1 MKRKLILNTLR
12 SVKNT
17 KSRFIAIM
25 AIIAIGSGFFAGVKS
40 ASPDMK
46 LSAAKYLDEQALADI
61 HVMSDLGFDD
71 EDVSAVKDTVSADS
85 LYAGYTADLFMS
97 ADGDD
102 GEKIVKVYSY
112 SPDSGINLPYVTE
125 GRLPEKADEIFAD
138 NRFFSTA
145 NVEIGDKI
153 SLRTGDDRE
162 MEDILGRTE
171 YTVVGKGLL
180 PIYVS
185 FERGSTTIGNGV
197 INGWILVPEENFTYE
212 AYTDMYISLA
222 EADGVDPYTDEYEEI
237 VSRNTD
243 LLEDFGETQI
253 EHRKGVITD
262 EAYEEINDAKAE
274 LEDGKKELAD
284 AEADLADGRKQL
296 ADAEK
301 EIEDGKKEISDGEA
315 ELADGRKQL
324 ADAEAELADGRK
336 QVADGESELADG
348 RKQLADAESELADG
362 RKQIADAE
370 KELADGKKQLSDGEK
385 ALADARKQ
393 VEDGEAELEAARKQL
408 AEGEAEYG
416 EGEKSLE
423 QLNGVIE
430 QLNGILS
437 AYAEEAAD
445 EATVSGTISALD
457 QSGVLQADE
466 TLKQLIMGYMMTPAA
481 HDDGTKAASE
491 QGLRQY
497 LAELQSRADEAKAGL
512 DTAAAELETA
522 RKQIADGEA
531 EMEAAR
537 KQVEDGEA
545 ELEASRKQIEDGE
558 AELEKARR
566 EAGEGEAELEKAR
579 KEISDGEA
587 ELADAKKQV
596 ENGEAELADAKTEI
610 ADGEKEIADA
620 KTEIADGEKEIAEH
634 KQEISDGEKEIEDA
648 KKEIADGEKEIADA
662 EEELRE
668 QTEDAQWYVLDRDFN
683 PSYSSYADDCDR
695 VDAVAAVFPI
705 FFILVAALVCCTT
718 MTRMVE
724 EQRTQIGTLKA
735 LGYSRYS
742 IISQYVLYALAASI
756 PGGFIGLL
764 IGFNTIPP
772 IIFKCYQ
779 AMYSQPYIIY
789 PFRWGYALGCVG
801 VACLCTG
808 LSALYAARQELVS
821 CPAQLMRPKPP
832 KNGKRILLERVNF
845 IWKKLKFT
853 TKVTFRNLFRYKARL
868 LMTVV
873 GIAGCTGLLL
883 TGYGLQYSITSIVD
897 KQYGEIFLYDAVIA
911 LDDKADDG
919 TYAEISED
927 CDSVGLTK
935 EKMLVRQET
944 VDISSESGE
953 LETYIFVTE
962 DPDEL
967 EKFIDLHERKSREK
981 ISLAD
986 GVVLG
991 EKPARLLGVKVGD
1004 SVYFDG
1010 KTPVTVTA
1018 ICENYTFNYAYMT
1031 SEVYNTA
1038 GFENEYRGNMFIMN
1052 MTEVT
1057 DENEDA
1063 VSSELVKNDAV
1074 LAVSF
1079 SSHGGDKFHD
1089 LVSSLSMIIVVIIVA
1104 AGALAFVVLFNLSNI
1119 NINERVRELATI
1131 KVLGFYDGEVAAYV
1145 YRENILLTLMGTAA
1159 GLLLGIALEKF
1170 VIRTAEVDS
1179 VMFSPDIPAYCF
1191 LAAAALTLVFAAAV
1205 NITLYFRLKK
1215 IDMAASLKAIE

>member
-212 AYTDMYISLA
+212 VYTDMYISLA
-222 EADGVDPYTDEYEEI
+222 EADDVDPYTDEYEEI

-301 EIEDGKKEISDGEA
+301 EIADGRQEIADGET
-315 ELADGRKQL
+315 ELEEGRQKLADGEWAYSQSVEPCIQL
-324 ADAEAELADGRK
+324 NSAINNLEVILTDYETAAADEETVSAV
-336 QVADGESELADG
+336 VANLNN
-348 RKQLADAESELADG
+348 
-362 RKQIADAE
+362 
-370 KELADGKKQLSDGEK
+370 
-385 ALADARKQ
+385 
-393 VEDGEAELEAARKQL
+393 
-408 AEGEAEYG
+408 YG
-416 EGEKSLE
+416 AWFHTDETLE
-423 QLNGVIE
+423 QL
-430 QLNGILS
+430 L
-437 AYAEEAAD
+437 A
-445 EATVSGTISALD
+445 
-457 QSGVLQADE
+457 
-466 TLKQLIMGYMMTPAA
+466 GYMMTPAEY
-481 HDDGTKAASE
+481 DDGTKAASK
-491 QGLRQY
+491 QGLQQY
-497 LAELQSRADEAKAGL
+497 IAGL
-512 DTAAAELETA
+512 KEQLQAAETKLNA
-522 RKQIADGEA
+522 
-531 EMEAAR
+531 
-537 KQVEDGEA
+537 VSA
-545 ELEASRKQIEDGE
+545 ELEAARLEIADGE
-558 AELEKARR
+558 AELEKAR
-566 EAGEGEAELEKAR
+566 
-579 KEISDGEA
+579 
-587 ELADAKKQV
+587 
-596 ENGEAELADAKTEI
+596 
-610 ADGEKEIADA
+610 
-620 KTEIADGEKEIAEH
+620 TEIADGEKEIAEH
-634 KQEISDGEKEIEDA
+634 KQEIADGEKEIEDA

-832 KNGKRILLERVNF
+832 KNGKRILLERVTF

-935 EKMLVRQET
+935 EKILVRQET

-953 LETYIFVTE
+953 IETYIFVTE

-967 EKFIDLHERKSREK
+967 GNFIDLHERKSRGK
-981 ISLAD
+981 IALAD

-1031 SEVYNTA
+1031 SDVYNTA

-1052 MTEVT
+1052 MTEVN
-1057 DENEDA
+1057 DDNEDA